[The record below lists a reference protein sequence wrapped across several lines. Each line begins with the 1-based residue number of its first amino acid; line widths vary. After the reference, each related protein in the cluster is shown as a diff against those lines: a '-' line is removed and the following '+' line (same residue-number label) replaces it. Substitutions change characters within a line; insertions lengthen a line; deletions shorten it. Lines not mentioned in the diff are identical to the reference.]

1 MSTSTDPADAPA
13 TAADPALATVDREA
27 LAEPVGGSA
36 ALPPVERMVE
46 TLVSLTGRLDNGGEH
61 RHGQQEMARA
71 VHEAMAGRFH
81 LIARAGTG
89 TGKSLAY
96 LVPVALSKRT
106 TVIATATKALQD
118 QLAGKDL
125 PFLQRHLGISWA
137 VLKGRANYVCVQRL
151 SEVAADRQLALTGL
165 DSSRIDDEV
174 DAIVEW
180 SATTRTG
187 DRAELSVEPSA
198 AAWNTVSVGSE
209 ECPGATKCPSGDDC
223 FAEAAKAKAAASDII
238 VVNTHL
244 YGIHLASDGILPDH
258 DIVVIDEA
266 HQLEDIISAT
276 AGVELSSAR
285 FGDVARNAR
294 GIIAGDNVADAIEDA
309 GRALDDALEAAGDG
323 RIEVRD
329 DGDVQ
334 RSITAGREAANE
346 LLAALRAVPSDAG
359 LDVTTRKERA
369 QQSATTLIA
378 DIDRAAE
385 ITDDDVAYIAG
396 PPGRRSLRIAPI
408 DVGSTLRDTLWEKPT
423 AILTSATVPDVLPD
437 QLGLGPDQFR
447 FVDVG
452 SPFDYDHAAL
462 LYCAVDLPE
471 PRDPAFAEASVV
483 ELERLIVA
491 AGGRTLAL
499 FTSWKAMTAAVETLR
514 PRLPWTVLAQ
524 GELPKPALLDAF
536 KSEADSCLF
545 ATMSFWQGVDI
556 PGAALSLVV
565 IDKIPFPRPDDPLL
579 QARRE
584 RAGAAAFGR
593 VDLPRAAMML
603 AQGTGRLI
611 RSAED
616 KGVVAVLDRRLATS
630 KSYRWQLIG
639 ALPPYRRTRDRA
651 EVEAFLRRLR
661 DA

>member
-1 MSTSTDPADAPA
+1 MSTSTDPADAAA
-13 TAADPALATVDREA
+13 TTTDPALAGADREG
-27 LAEPVGGSA
+27 LSEPVGGST

-137 VLKGRANYVCVQRL
+137 VLKGRVNYVCVQRL

-165 DSSRIDDEV
+165 DASRIDDELDV
-174 DAIVEW
+174 IVEW

-187 DRAELSVEPSA
+187 DRAELAVEPSA
-198 AAWNTVSVGSE
+198 AAWNTVSVGSD

-223 FAEAAKAKAAASDII
+223 FAEAARARAAASNII

-276 AGVELSSAR
+276 AGVELSSGR

-294 GIIAGDNVADAIEDA
+294 GIIAGDDVADAIEDA

-323 RIEVRD
+323 RIEVRA

-346 LLAALRAVPSDAG
+346 LLAALRAVPTDAG

-385 ITDDDVAYIAG
+385 ITDDDVAYVAG

-408 DVGSTLRDTLWEKPT
+408 DVGSTLRATLWEKPT

-437 QLGLGPDQFR
+437 QLGLGPDQYR

-524 GELPKPALLDAF
+524 GELPKPALLEAF

-651 EVEAFLRRLR
+651 EVETFLRRLR

>member
-1 MSTSTDPADAPA
+1 MSTSTDPADAPTA
-13 TAADPALATVDREA
+13 AADPALATVDREA
-27 LAEPVGGSA
+27 LDEPVGGST

-106 TVIATATKALQD
+106 TLIATATKALQD

-151 SEVAADRQLALTGL
+151 SEVAADRQLALAGL

-180 SATTRTG
+180 SAATRTG
-187 DRAELSVEPSA
+187 DRAELAVEPSA
-198 AAWNTVSVGSE
+198 AAWNTVSVGSD

-223 FAEAAKAKAAASDII
+223 FAEAARAKAAASDII

-244 YGIHLASDGILPDH
+244 YGIHLAGDGILPDH

-276 AGVELSSAR
+276 AGVELSSGR
-285 FGDVARNAR
+285 FGDVARTAR
-294 GIIAGDNVADAIEDA
+294 GIIAGDSVADAIEDA

-385 ITDDDVAYIAG
+385 VTDDDVAYVAG

-408 DVGSTLRDTLWEKPT
+408 DVGSTLRDSLWDKPT

-437 QLGLGPDQFR
+437 QLGLGPDQYR
-447 FVDVG
+447 FIDVG

-524 GELPKPALLDAF
+524 GELPKPALLEAF

>member
-1 MSTSTDPADAPA
+1 MSTSTDPADAAA
-13 TAADPALATVDREA
+13 TAGDPALATVDREA
-27 LAEPVGGSA
+27 LSEPVGGST

-180 SATTRTG
+180 AATTRTG
-187 DRAELSVEPSA
+187 DRAELAVEPSA

-276 AGVELSSAR
+276 AGVELSSGR

-385 ITDDDVAYIAG
+385 VTDDDVAYVAG

-408 DVGSTLRDTLWEKPT
+408 DVGSTLRATLWEKPT

-437 QLGLGPDQFR
+437 QLGLGPDQYR

-524 GELPKPALLDAF
+524 GELPKPALLEAF

>member
-27 LAEPVGGSA
+27 LAEPVGGST

-462 LYCAVDLPE
+462 LYCAVDLP
-471 PRDPAFAEASVV
+471 V
-483 ELERLIVA
+483 
-491 AGGRTLAL
+491 
-499 FTSWKAMTAAVETLR
+499 
-514 PRLPWTVLAQ
+514 
-524 GELPKPALLDAF
+524 
-536 KSEADSCLF
+536 
-545 ATMSFWQGVDI
+545 
-556 PGAALSLVV
+556 
-565 IDKIPFPRPDDPLL
+565 
-579 QARRE
+579 
-584 RAGAAAFGR
+584 
-593 VDLPRAAMML
+593 
-603 AQGTGRLI
+603 
-611 RSAED
+611 
-616 KGVVAVLDRRLATS
+616 
-630 KSYRWQLIG
+630 
-639 ALPPYRRTRDRA
+639 
-651 EVEAFLRRLR
+651 
-661 DA
+661 

>member
-27 LAEPVGGSA
+27 LAEPVGGST